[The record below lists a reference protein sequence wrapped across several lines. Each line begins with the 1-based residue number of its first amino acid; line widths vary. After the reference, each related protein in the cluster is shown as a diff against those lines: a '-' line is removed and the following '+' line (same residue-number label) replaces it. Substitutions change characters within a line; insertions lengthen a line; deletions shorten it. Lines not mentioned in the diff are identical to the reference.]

1 MPDSSPVSSV
11 LSWALLILFL
21 GGCLFLIWLS
31 RRIEPHWVSRD
42 GQQFTCRVAELHP
55 ERGEVGAWTQ
65 ARVAVN
71 GDAGLTVAMKPKLF
85 RLPGSRAPIRML
97 RVGGRTES
105 DRSGL
110 VVYLLTGEQQMAL
123 RVPKR
128 SRAVATLDE
137 LAADDG

>member
-1 MPDSSPVSSV
+1 MSDSSAV
-11 LSWALLILFL
+11 LSWLLLFVFLAACVLLI
-21 GGCLFLIWLS
+21 WMS
-31 RRIEPHWVSRD
+31 RRIEPHWVSKD

-71 GDAGLTVAMKPKLF
+71 GDAGLTVAVKPKLF
-85 RLPGSRAPIRML
+85 RLPGTRSPIRMF
-97 RVGGRTES
+97 RVEGRTDS

-110 VVYLLTGEQQMAL
+110 VVYLLSGEDQMAL

-137 LAADDG
+137 LAADEA

>member
-1 MPDSSPVSSV
+1 MPDSSSV
-11 LSWALLILFL
+11 LSWILLILFL
-21 GGCLFLIWLS
+21 GACVLLIWLS
-31 RRIEPHWVSRD
+31 RRIEPHWVSKD

-71 GDAGLTVAMKPKLF
+71 GDAGLTVAVKPKLF
-85 RLPGSRAPIRML
+85 RLPGTRSPIRMF
-97 RVGGRTES
+97 RVEGRADS

-110 VVYLLTGEQQMAL
+110 VVYLLSGEDQMAL

-137 LAADDG
+137 LAADEG

>member
-1 MPDSSPVSSV
+1 M
-11 LSWALLILFL
+11 LSWILLILFL
-21 GGCLFLIWLS
+21 GACVFLIWLS
-31 RRIEPHWVSRD
+31 RRIEPHWVSKD

-71 GDAGLTVAMKPKLF
+71 GDAGLTVAVKPKLF
-85 RLPGSRAPIRML
+85 RLPGTRSPIRMF
-97 RVGGRTES
+97 RVEGRTDS
-105 DRSGL
+105 DRPGL
-110 VVYLLTGEQQMAL
+110 VVYLLSGADQMAL

-137 LAADDG
+137 LAADED

>member
-1 MPDSSPVSSV
+1 V
-11 LSWALLILFL
+11 LSWVLLILFI
-21 GGCLFLIWLS
+21 GACVFLIWLS
-31 RRIEPHWVSRD
+31 RRIEPHWVSKD

-55 ERGEVGAWTQ
+55 EQGEVGAWTQ

-71 GDAGLTVAMKPKLF
+71 GDAGLTVAVKPKLF
-85 RLPGSRAPIRML
+85 RLPGTRSPIRMF
-97 RVGGRTES
+97 RVEGRTDS

-110 VVYLLTGEQQMAL
+110 VVYLLSGEDQMAL

-137 LAADDG
+137 LVADEG